1 MFLDQI
7 FDGRKYSTSTQKSVG
22 SSHIYDFS
30 KGKRRGRKKNESS
43 DVSYKSLTD
52 AVIRIFETGQTSSN
66 DQSLLDAA
74 NKRVIQELYD
84 GNVHLMS
91 MAMKQ
96 QKGSNSNLASEGRRA
111 SIRSEHTSRSDLSQQ
126 RKEKKNSLPPTIDD
140 TIDVVTIGLA
150 NGTDHSLP
158 EMNSVFHN
166 EFEIAELDHQF
177 RTEFCSTAIEPKR
190 PVAKPTDR
198 NRASVNIRSKSY
210 KSK

>member
-1 MFLDQI
+1 M
-7 FDGRKYSTSTQKSVG
+7 
-22 SSHIYDFS
+22 
-30 KGKRRGRKKNESS
+30 
-43 DVSYKSLTD
+43 
-52 AVIRIFETGQTSSN
+52 
-66 DQSLLDAA
+66 
-74 NKRVIQELYD
+74 
-84 GNVHLMS
+84 
-91 MAMKQ
+91 
-96 QKGSNSNLASEGRRA
+96 
-111 SIRSEHTSRSDLSQQ
+111 SEHTSRSDLSQQ

-198 NRASVNIRSKSY
+198 NRASVNIRVSHIKANRY
-210 KSK
+210 VAGN